1 MREGGR
7 DGWME
12 GEREREIG
20 KERER
25 EKCGEEGRRD
35 RSGPGPLCINDMRG
49 ADLPA
54 SPV

>member
-1 MREGGR
+1 MEGGR
-7 DGWME
+7 E
-12 GEREREIG
+12 REKERVKREREQ
-20 KERER
+20 
-25 EKCGEEGRRD
+25 EKCGEEGGRD